1 MLTNL
6 ENSAM
11 DHRTAKVQFSFQS
24 QRRETPKNV
33 QTTLLLCSFYM
44 LARLCLKYFKL
55 GFSCMWTENFQMYKL
70 GVKEVEQSEIKL
82 PTFVGSWRRQ
92 GNSRKTSTSP
102 LTMLKL
108 LTVWITTDCEQF
120 LKKWEY
126 QTILLVSWET
136 CTGQEAVVRIGH
148 GTMNWF
154 KIGKGVWLGGILSP
168 CLFNFY
174 AEYIM

>member
-24 QRRETPKNV
+24 QRRATPKNV

-44 LARLCLKYFKL
+44 LARLCSKYFKL
-55 GFSCMWTENFQMYKL
+55 GFSCMWTENFQIYKL
-70 GVKEVEQSEIKL
+70 GVKEAEPSEIKL

-102 LTMLKL
+102 MTMLKP

-136 CTGQEAVVRIGH
+136 YTGQEAIVRIRH

-154 KIGKGVWLGGILSP
+154 KIGKGVRLGGILSP